1 MGALTTFGLGSALG
15 SWGYGYASPAYGYSS
30 MGVYNY
36 LPTWGVSNFAGWG
49 LDSVANSWAYSGY
62 TNPYNATVIAAQP
75 AQTTAVYDYSQ
86 PINVTSPPP
95 DASVAESNEQV
106 FSAARDSFKAGD
118 YQRALDL
125 TDQVLKQ
132 TPNEAVVHEFRA
144 LCLFALKR
152 YDEAASVNYAVL
164 TAGPGWNWTTMI
176 GLYPDIDTYTNQLR
190 ALEAYARSNPGSASA
205 QFLLAYQYLAQGNT
219 EAAGTMFDRVVQ
231 LQPNDQLSASFVK
244 LYKKVA
250 EQKTA
255 LAAQTAQ
262 PAAAQP
268 GLASAAAPTP
278 PGQPTPAAPNQPA
291 TVAAGQPL
299 PPGQAATPAEQPA
312 QPELPPPPPTALVG
326 SWKAQASP
334 DVSIALT
341 LQDDGQFGW
350 EVDNK
355 GQKQAISGHAGFK
368 DGVLALLQE
377 EGPPLVGKITQSDA
391 NKFVF
396 APEGAGDKAPGLT
409 FTR

>member
-1 MGALTTFGLGSALG
+1 MNGGWGGGGRWGGGGWGGGGWSSPYYGNWYRGGWGNSSSFWGGFGVGALTTFGLGSALG
-15 SWGYGYASPAYGYSS
+15 SYGYGYGMPGYGYSS

-49 LDSVANSWAYSGY
+49 LGSVASGWAYSGY
-62 TNPYNATVIAAQP
+62 TNPYYATVIAAQP
-75 AQTTAVYDYSQ
+75 AQTSVVYDYSQ
-86 PINVTSPPP
+86 PINVTSPAP

-164 TAGPGWNWTTMI
+164 TAGPGWNWSTMV
-176 GLYPDIDTYTNQLR
+176 GLYPDVDTYTNQLR
-190 ALEAYARSNPGSASA
+190 ALEAYARSNPTSASA

-255 LAAQTAQ
+255 VAAQAAQ
-262 PAAAQP
+262 PAAGQP
-268 GLASAAAPTP
+268 ALVSAAAATQ
-278 PGQPTPAAPNQPA
+278 PGQS
-291 TVAAGQPL
+291 AAGRADSTR
-299 PPGQAATPAEQPA
+299 GRHGRAAARSG
-312 QPELPPPPPTALVG
+312 V
-326 SWKAQASP
+326 WRRASR
-334 DVSIALT
+334 A
-341 LQDDGQFGW
+341 
-350 EVDNK
+350 
-355 GQKQAISGHAGFK
+355 A
-368 DGVLALLQE
+368 
-377 EGPPLVGKITQSDA
+377 
-391 NKFVF
+391 
-396 APEGAGDKAPGLT
+396 
-409 FTR
+409 

>member
-1 MGALTTFGLGSALG
+1 VGALTSFGLSSALG
-15 SWGYGYASPAYGYSS
+15 SYGYGYASPAYGYSS

-36 LPTWGVSNFAGWG
+36 LPTWGVSNFSGWG
-49 LDSVANSWAYSGY
+49 LGSVASNWVYSGY
-62 TNPYNATVIAAQP
+62 TNPYYATVIAAQP
-75 AQTTAVYDYSQ
+75 AQTTVVYDYSQ
-86 PINVTSPPP
+86 PINTTSPPP

-152 YDEAASVNYAVL
+152 YDEAASVAYAVL
-164 TAGPGWNWTTMI
+164 TAGPGWNWSTMV
-176 GLYPDIDTYTNQLR
+176 GLYPDVDTYTNQLR

-231 LQPNDQLSASFVK
+231 LQPSDQLSASFVK
-244 LYKKVA
+244 LYKKAA

-255 LAAQTAQ
+255 LAAQAAQ
-262 PAAAQP
+262 PAAAAQPVQTSAASPAQP
-268 GLASAAAPTP
+268 GQSVPVSPT
-278 PGQPTPAAPNQPA
+278 QPA
-291 TVAAGQPL
+291 TVTAEQP
-299 PPGQAATPAEQPA
+299 PAQAATTTE
-312 QPELPPPPPTALVG
+312 QPELPPPPPAKLVG
-326 SWKAQASP
+326 SWKAQAAP
-334 DVSIALT
+334 DVSIMLT

-355 GQKQAISGHAGFK
+355 GQKQSISGHAGFK

-377 EGPPLVGKITQSDA
+377 EGPPLVGKITQNDA